1 MMPDG
6 CELKE
11 DMMVMCHSK
20 DSEVIGEFLANF
32 QLFSMVLGVL
42 GGVVGVYCFAA
53 AKYGHS
59 DLGISN
65 AIHAQ
70 E

>member
-6 CELKE
+6 CELKD

-20 DSEVIGEFLANF
+20 DSEVRGEFLANF

-42 GGVVGVYCFAA
+42 GGVVGVYYFAA
-53 AKYGHS
+53 AKYRCS
-59 DLGISN
+59 ELGSSN
-65 AIHAQ
+65 AINAQ
-70 E
+70 D